1 MIKRK
6 RIVSCLLIVLFCT
19 AVLFV
24 HESSSRNLNEKD
36 QLIHVGIGAFQDGFY
51 DIAEKQFSLFIKNF
65 PGLGKMDEVF
75 YLLGKTFLFQG
86 KWKEAKAAFS
96 RILLDNRNFES
107 MDYALFWM
115 AQVEMNLG
123 NLEPSRKCLLTLLKN
138 YRRFEWIDHAYY
150 LLGCVDLEAARW
162 KLAEGSFKKVLTL
175 SKREDLIRRAS
186 FWLGMAFLKQDDF
199 ETAALYLKP
208 FREGAGPL
216 SDPYYKNALLGLG
229 EAQFRLGRYE
239 EAKRNYR
246 AFYDRFKQDPL
257 IPDVSWRMGF
267 CAYRSG
273 DLGEALDLFKIF
285 QSQFSESPLLLY
297 VHYLLG
303 EIFLLEG
310 DHVSSIKALNQVLQ
324 SPQPHFLWGP
334 TLVLLHWNYLVSGE
348 PGEAHRIYQRVFKLN
363 TADDEKYFIQWLTA
377 GSLFAEGRIADAL
390 PYYFSILNSKLR
402 EKALFQI
409 GKGYFFENQLR
420 EALTNLDLLLLESP
434 NLKSLDAGLF
444 LKGESLFRLGDMPR
458 AREAYGQILALS
470 RKTPWALM
478 ALTQV
483 GMNFLS
489 EGENERS
496 ERTFERI
503 LRDYPNHPLF
513 YHAAFRLGNLYGERK
528 NFPQASHA
536 YSLVLNGPVPG
547 LLGPTYFRIGEILIQ
562 QEKEEMALTSFEAAL
577 RSLGVNSPWLGI
589 TQLEIGNLLRRAGH
603 DREAKK
609 SFRAVFDQSKDEQI
623 KKAAG
628 DMLERLDRR

>member
-19 AVLFV
+19 AVLLAD
-24 HESSSRNLNEKD
+24 EGSSRNLNEED

-51 DIAEKQFSLFIKNF
+51 DIAEKQFSLFIRNF
-65 PGLGKMDEVF
+65 PGHGKIDEVF

-123 NLEPSRKCLLTLLKN
+123 NLEPSRKYLLSLLKN
-138 YRRFEWIDHAYY
+138 YPKFEWIDHACY

-162 KLAEGSFKKVLTL
+162 KLAEGSFKRVVTL
-175 SKREDLIRRAS
+175 SKRKDLVRRAS

-208 FREGAGPL
+208 FQEGAGPL
-216 SDPYYKNALLGLG
+216 SDPYYKHALLGLG
-229 EAQFRLGRYE
+229 EAQFKLGRYE

-246 AFYDRFKQDPL
+246 AFYDRYKQDPL

-273 DLGEALDLFKIF
+273 DLAEALDLFKIF
-285 QSQFSESPLLLY
+285 QSQFRESPLLLY

-310 DHVSSIKALNQVLQ
+310 DHASSIKTLNQVLQ
-324 SPQPHFLWGP
+324 SPQPHFLWGT

-348 PGEAHRIYQRVFKLN
+348 PEEAHRVYQRVFKLN

-402 EKALFQI
+402 EKVLFQI

-444 LKGESLFRLGDMPR
+444 LKGESLLRLDDMPR
-458 AREAYGQILALS
+458 ALEAYGQILALS

-496 ERTFERI
+496 ERSFERI
-503 LRDYPNHPLF
+503 LRDYPSHPLF

-528 NFPQASHA
+528 DFPQASHA
-536 YSLVLNGPVPG
+536 YSLVLNGPVPE

-577 RSLGVNSPWLGI
+577 RSVGVNSPWYGI

-603 DREAKK
+603 DRAAKK
-609 SFRAVFDQSKDEQI
+609 SFRAVFDQSKDEKI

-628 DMLERLDRR
+628 DLLERLDRR